1 MSADGPTRDLAE
13 LAERIR
19 AFAQARDWEQYHTP
33 KNLAMALSVEVAEL
47 LEPFQWLTAE
57 EAEALGQDPERL
69 AELESE
75 LADVAIYLVRLADVL
90 GVDLGEAIHRK
101 MGVNEGRFPSIGAPQ
116 GNGFLRGHD
125 DP

>member
-1 MSADGPTRDLAE
+1 MSGDGPTRDLAE

-57 EAEALGQDPERL
+57 EAEALAQDPERL

-90 GVDLGEAIHRK
+90 GVDLGGAIHRK
-101 MGVNEGRFPSIGAPQ
+101 MGVNEGRFPPRHGSLDRPE
-116 GNGFLRGHD
+116 
-125 DP
+125 

>member
-1 MSADGPTRDLAE
+1 MSGDGPTRDLAE

-90 GVDLGEAIHRK
+90 GVDLSEAIHRK
-101 MGVNEGRFPSIGAPQ
+101 MGVNEGRFPKGSAP
-116 GNGFLRGHD
+116 
-125 DP
+125 PESTAYSS

>member
-1 MSADGPTRDLAE
+1 MSGDPPTRDLAE

-19 AFAQARDWEQYHTP
+19 AFARSRDWDQYHTP

-57 EAEALGQDPERL
+57 EAQSLRDDPARL
-69 AELESE
+69 ADLESE

-90 GVDLGEAIHRK
+90 GVDLSEAIHRK
-101 MGVNEGRFPSIGAPQ
+101 MEVNEGRFPSP
-116 GNGFLRGHD
+116 
-125 DP
+125 P